1 MYSIV
6 DVLTVVIVLAA
17 LVALS
22 TTIGLIARAREGR
35 VVVANGLTR
44 VAAADVGPD
53 VNFGE
58 FATIVQF
65 STEFCAKCPAT
76 RVLLARIASETLG
89 VVHVDVDVTHRQD
102 LTQRFTIM
110 QTPTTLVLDDS
121 GAIAARIGG
130 APRPEAVKTALGIA
144 LRRDHGHYII

>member
-1 MYSIV
+1 M

-17 LVALS
+17 LVAVS
-22 TTIGLIARAREGR
+22 TAIGLFARAREGR
-35 VVVANGLTR
+35 VVTQDGLTR
-44 VAAADVGPD
+44 LAALDLGDVLY
-53 VNFGE
+53 GE

-65 STEFCAKCPAT
+65 STEFCTKCPAT
-76 RVLLARIASETLG
+76 RVLLTRIAGETPG
-89 VVHVDVDVTHRQD
+89 VVHIDVDVTHRQD
-102 LTQRFTIM
+102 LTQRFKIM

-130 APRPEAVKTALGIA
+130 APKPEAVKTALGIA

>member
-1 MYSIV
+1 M
-6 DVLTVVIVLAA
+6 DVLTVAIVLVA

-22 TTIGLIARAREGR
+22 TAIGLFARAREGR
-35 VVVANGLTR
+35 VVAANGLTR
-44 VAAADVGPD
+44 VAAADLGAD
-53 VNFGE
+53 VVYGE

-65 STEFCAKCPAT
+65 STEFCTKCPAT
-76 RVLLARIASETLG
+76 RALLSRIAGEASG

-102 LTQRFTIM
+102 LTQRFKIM

-130 APRPEAVKTALGIA
+130 APQPEAVQTALGIA
-144 LRRDHGHYII
+144 LRRDHGHYVI

>member
-1 MYSIV
+1 M

-17 LVALS
+17 LVAVS
-22 TTIGLIARAREGR
+22 TAIGLFARAREGR
-35 VVVANGLTR
+35 VVTQDGLTR
-44 VAAADVGPD
+44 LAAVDLGDDV
-53 VNFGE
+53 VYGE

-65 STEFCAKCPAT
+65 STEFCTKCPAT
-76 RVLLARIASETLG
+76 RVLLTRIAGETSG

-102 LTQRFTIM
+102 LTQRFNIM

-121 GAIAARIGG
+121 GAIATRIGG
-130 APRPEAVKTALGIA
+130 APKPEAVKTALGIA